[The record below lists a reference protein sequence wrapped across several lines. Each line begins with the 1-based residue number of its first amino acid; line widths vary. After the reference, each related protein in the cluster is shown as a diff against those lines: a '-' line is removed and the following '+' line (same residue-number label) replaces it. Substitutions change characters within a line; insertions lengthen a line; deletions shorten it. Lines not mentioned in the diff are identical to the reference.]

1 MGNRCSHVMV
11 QLTGGGRCTKC
22 RYIVFV
28 LRMLPA
34 GLRVGF
40 HLVFTFALVSLCV
53 SSLVL
58 AAFVAAGYIAGGQR
72 SL

>member
-1 MGNRCSHVMV
+1 
-11 QLTGGGRCTKC
+11 
-22 RYIVFV
+22 
-28 LRMLPA
+28 MLPA